1 MICCLSPHFI
11 LIQIYHKK
19 NSWWTSKHF
28 LRYWKHEKNRT
39 SFCISVFTFDY
50 LQDISITSI
59 FRKSP
64 FTLFINTKGH
74 LIILPRFWVKQAK
87 KAKETPCCMWLR
99 LNHYWHFKYFQTCH
113 RLIYADIFQFIW
125 HIPICHDNIYSCRCI
140 LNYLRNTVLEI
151 VSTLKIQYQAIQKMR
166 QS

>member
-1 MICCLSPHFI
+1 M
-11 LIQIYHKK
+11 K
-19 NSWWTSKHF
+19 
-28 LRYWKHEKNRT
+28 KNRT